1 MPIVPKIQRVFYAF
15 PGEPAALG
23 ESIQKALVTLR
34 SHPEIKR
41 SRIRFNPWT
50 DMNIGGKQLVDN
62 ILQNI
67 ERADVFAC
75 DLTYPNANVSFE
87 LGYAIGRFKRIW
99 VSLDPSIEGAEQTY
113 RRIYYGLIGSGY
125 VKYNNSND
133 LAEAFL
139 RDNPTRDVDQT
150 LLGTQFRS
158 PPSRQENPVLL
169 YVKPPVNTNAVITT
183 SDVIDNSIFSNSIIT
198 DDPVENAYSTL
209 EWYAGTLGIADAVLC
224 HLLGN
229 NQIGHLEHNAKCSL
243 VAGVARGFERELLML
258 AQKPFDSPIDFRSL
272 LVLHETAEEC
282 KVAAHSWMEQLKER
296 IPRRRRRR
304 PEGRTPRR
312 VGLDLRS
319 LAIGEPVAENERQRL
334 DEYFLETSTY
344 YRAMNDPVT
353 IVVGR
358 RGVGKSAQLFAMQA
372 ALTKD
377 TRNHVCVVKPVGYEI
392 DGLVRVLQSIETKSE
407 RGYLVES
414 LWKFLLY
421 SEIALSINNLIR
433 SKPNYYVPT
442 EAEARLLKYYDE
454 HMEMLAPPF
463 SERLD
468 VTLRSLADLGE
479 IEDPLNQR
487 QRISEILHS
496 TQLRDLRD
504 VLGETLC
511 NYDKVSIL
519 IDNLDGPWGANE
531 HIEPLSELLWGL
543 LQVSDD
549 IVDQFRIADHWRT
562 AANVHLTVFLRSDI
576 FAFIQ
581 PKAPEQDKL
590 PIQRIIWDDPQVLKR
605 LIDQRLEFGGTGSA
619 DPQDVWG
626 QLFPQEVVGYNPWE
640 FVVNTVLP
648 RPRDIVYLLREAI
661 DGAINR
667 GHSEVTT
674 GDMLDAREKYSE
686 YAFRS
691 ILAEDDPRKGNLEA
705 ILYEF
710 AGCPKY
716 IGRHEIE
723 SRFKS
728 ASVDQSHYDF
738 YLDLLCD
745 VNFLAIASND
755 GYQYAKHEADREIK
769 RKIAEQMARN
779 ASLEESYQ
787 VSSAF
792 WQVLQIDQSTAEQ

>member
-1 MPIVPKIQRVFYAF
+1 M
-15 PGEPAALG
+15 
-23 ESIQKALVTLR
+23 
-34 SHPEIKR
+34 
-41 SRIRFNPWT
+41 
-50 DMNIGGKQLVDN
+50 
-62 ILQNI
+62 
-67 ERADVFAC
+67 
-75 DLTYPNANVSFE
+75 
-87 LGYAIGRFKRIW
+87 
-99 VSLDPSIEGAEQTY
+99 
-113 RRIYYGLIGSGY
+113 
-125 VKYNNSND
+125 
-133 LAEAFL
+133 
-139 RDNPTRDVDQT
+139 
-150 LLGTQFRS
+150 
-158 PPSRQENPVLL
+158 
-169 YVKPPVNTNAVITT
+169 
-183 SDVIDNSIFSNSIIT
+183 
-198 DDPVENAYSTL
+198 
-209 EWYAGTLGIADAVLC
+209 
-224 HLLGN
+224 
-229 NQIGHLEHNAKCSL
+229 
-243 VAGVARGFERELLML
+243 
-258 AQKPFDSPIDFRSL
+258 
-272 LVLHETAEEC
+272 
-282 KVAAHSWMEQLKER
+282 
-296 IPRRRRRR
+296 
-304 PEGRTPRR
+304 
-312 VGLDLRS
+312 
-319 LAIGEPVAENERQRL
+319 
-334 DEYFLETSTY
+334 
-344 YRAMNDPVT
+344 
-353 IVVGR
+353 
-358 RGVGKSAQLFAMQA
+358 
-372 ALTKD
+372 
-377 TRNHVCVVKPVGYEI
+377 CVVKPVGYEI

-519 IDNLDGPWGANE
+519 IDNLDGPWGTHE

-581 PKAPEQDKL
+581 PTAPEQDKL

-667 GHSEVTT
+667 GHSSVTT

-705 ILYEF
+705 ILYNF